1 MSDMLKSSGA
11 VGAATLAS
19 RVLGL
24 VREIAFAR
32 LMGDSWVAS
41 AYIMAFTI
49 PNLFR
54 GFLGEGALT
63 AAFIPVFKEK
73 EKLKGDGEM
82 WRAAN
87 AVLSALALVAGA
99 IVVGAILL
107 ITGVLRSKIRDA
119 HMLLVLQLLRLMFP
133 YLLLVCV
140 AVLFIGI
147 LNARGHF
154 FVPALGTTLLNVIM
168 IASTFFLAPLMGKRL
183 EEQVFGLAIGVLAAG
198 AAQMLFQLPR
208 LKRDGFRYQWVSPW
222 SNETVRRVAMQM
234 APAVLGAAAYKINV
248 LVVQSFAF
256 WTGNEIVASFNYA
269 VRLTEFPQGLF
280 GISLAAYLLPA
291 LSGLAA
297 EKKHPE
303 FRATLRQGIGY
314 VVFIHLLGSVLL
326 FTLATP
332 IVRMLFERGEFD
344 ADATARA
351 ASALMC
357 LAPGLVAVSIASLLS
372 TAFYAMGDTRTPMR
386 VTVLSLAVNL
396 VLSVALVGRYH
407 QAGLALANTLTGFLD
422 VGLLMFALRK
432 NPGGIEWGAMLT
444 QLKTMLPAGLVAAG
458 VAWTLCMSWTE
469 QFGHESFQTRVGEVF
484 VPMAAASAVYLGL
497 GLWLRVPFVKDLVAL
512 VRIRIGRG
520 WAG

>member
-1 MSDMLKSSGA
+1 
-11 VGAATLAS
+11 
-19 RVLGL
+19 
-24 VREIAFAR
+24 
-32 LMGDSWVAS
+32 
-41 AYIMAFTI
+41 
-49 PNLFR
+49 
-54 GFLGEGALT
+54 
-63 AAFIPVFKEK
+63 
-73 EKLKGDGEM
+73 
-82 WRAAN
+82 
-87 AVLSALALVAGA
+87 
-99 IVVGAILL
+99 
-107 ITGVLRSKIRDA
+107 
-119 HMLLVLQLLRLMFP
+119 
-133 YLLLVCV
+133 
-140 AVLFIGI
+140 
-147 LNARGHF
+147 
-154 FVPALGTTLLNVIM
+154 
-168 IASTFFLAPLMGKRL
+168 
-183 EEQVFGLAIGVLAAG
+183 
-198 AAQMLFQLPR
+198 
-208 LKRDGFRYQWVSPW
+208 
-222 SNETVRRVAMQM
+222 MQM